1 MQASALV
8 VTVVPCLADNYAYL
22 VRRPGERAAAVVDP
36 GDAGAVLRA
45 ARAQDVDLVAVLS
58 THHHTDHVGGN
69 AELQRARPAL
79 RVFGAAVGAGRIPVL
94 TDPLPPG
101 ARVTIAGLELEA
113 LAVPGHTRDGLAF
126 AGHGWVFTGDTLFG
140 AGCGRLFEGTA
151 AELLASLRRIARL
164 PPATRVAFGHE
175 YTAQN
180 LRFAAQLEPGLRAL
194 AARAAAVVARRLGAP
209 DVTSTWPTS
218 SKPTLPAHEQPTL
231 RAALGVGAE
240 RSDEDVFA
248 LVRAL
253 KDRSASACSRVL
265 IGASP
270 SSPGSPGRRCS

>member
-1 MQASALV
+1 MQASALA

-22 VRRPGERAAAVVDP
+22 VRRAGERAAAVVDP

-45 ARAQDVDLVAVLS
+45 AQEQDVDLVAVLS
-58 THHHTDHVGGN
+58 THHHADHVGGN
-69 AELQRARPAL
+69 AELRRARPAL
-79 RVFGAAVGAGRIPVL
+79 RVFGAAVGAGRIPAV

-101 ARVTIAGLELEA
+101 ARFTIAGLELEA

-180 LRFAAQLEPGLRAL
+180 LRFAARLEPGLRAL
-194 AARAAAVVARRLGAP
+194 AARAAAVAARRAEGR
-209 DVTSTWPTS
+209 PTS
-218 SKPTLPAHEQPTL
+218 PSTLADELETNPFLRTSSPTL

-253 KDRSASACSRVL
+253 KDRS
-265 IGASP
+265 
-270 SSPGSPGRRCS
+270 